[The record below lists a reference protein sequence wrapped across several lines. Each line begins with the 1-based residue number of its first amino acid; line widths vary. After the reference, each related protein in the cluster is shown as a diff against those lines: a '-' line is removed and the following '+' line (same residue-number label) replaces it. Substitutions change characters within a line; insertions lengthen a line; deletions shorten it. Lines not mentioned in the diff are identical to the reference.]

1 MLERAASPWR
11 GTPPS
16 CPYHHLI
23 ACMTSPSA
31 CRRSSGNSRWPSP
44 SKVETPVPLIRSES
58 RAQRCGQ
65 HPDEGDYAP
74 IGEPALQTPAQKTPL
89 KCKILSLICLREQA
103 LIKPLIYG
111 MSR

>member
-65 HPDEGDYAP
+65 HPDKGEYAP
-74 IGEPALQTPAQKTPL
+74 IGELALQTPPQCTPL
-89 KCKILSLICLREQA
+89 KCTILCSICPRTQA
-103 LIKPLIYG
+103 SFNPYIDVF
-111 MSR
+111 